1 MPGFPVLAPRG
12 KGCRVTEQQE
22 RVERFSEEL
31 REGPPPSDRSIKEII
46 DALRP
51 QVQELV
57 NKQIELARTELVPV
71 GRQGGIA
78 AGLLA
83 VGAVFLLLFLVVF
96 FLTGMF
102 IMWYLGFPLWAAAG
116 IDTVIL
122 LVIGGGL
129 AAAGAGRLRTL
140 DPKPRRT
147 IAALQQNIE
156 WVKGQLRS

>member
-57 NKQIELARTELVPV
+57 NKQVELARTELVPV

-83 VGAVFLLLFLVVF
+83 VGAVFLLLFLVFF

>member
-1 MPGFPVLAPRG
+1 
-12 KGCRVTEQQE
+12 VTEQQE

-83 VGAVFLLLFLVVF
+83 VGAVFLLLFLVFF